1 LPYVGREDKVKK
13 GDVLLEI
20 YAEQESK
27 LAEAYN
33 VALRTKPVTVEGMLL
48 YRIPEQFRKV
58 VYNQN

>member
-1 LPYVGREDKVKK
+1 VKK

-48 YRIPEQFRKV
+48 YRIPKQFRKV
-58 VYNQN
+58 VYNQK